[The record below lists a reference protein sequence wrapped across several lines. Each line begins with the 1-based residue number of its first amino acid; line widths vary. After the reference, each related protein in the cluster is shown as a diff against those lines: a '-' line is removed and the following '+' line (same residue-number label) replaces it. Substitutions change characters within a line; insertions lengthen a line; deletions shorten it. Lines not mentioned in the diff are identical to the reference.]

1 MIGICRHLS
10 VMWRRRLGSPLVHRA
25 DLWVRSI
32 EYSEAYFGT
41 AVGRNSEVPE
51 GGTGHLVE
59 GECISSC
66 ADWGSEEGW
75 GLVPRVRWGDTSGIW
90 DSFGGYWLNASELK
104 TYKFSGL
111 TFGSSDSS
119 NMGPGIRIFTGLPKC
134 CCCVW
139 DLLPYLI
146 LIVPSNMSF
155 PVDNTSSFVLNVA
168 HLVPS
173 LSLLASLLSSPLS
186 QQGCILREMPLLPPL
201 SAPDVN
207 VQDRW
212 YSVVLK
218 VLLPRAVW

>member
-10 VMWRRRLGSPLVHRA
+10 VMWTRRLCSPLVHRA
-25 DLWVRSI
+25 DLWWVRSM

-75 GLVPRVRWGDTSGIW
+75 GWVPRVRWGDTSGIW

-119 NMGPGIRIFTGLPKC
+119 NMGPGHLHFYRPSQMLLLCLRSPALF
-134 CCCVW
+134 
-139 DLLPYLI
+139 DL
-146 LIVPSNMSF
+146 
-155 PVDNTSSFVLNVA
+155 D
-168 HLVPS
+168 
-173 LSLLASLLSSPLS
+173 
-186 QQGCILREMPLLPPL
+186 
-201 SAPDVN
+201 SAFQYVI
-207 VQDRW
+207 
-212 YSVVLK
+212 SCG
-218 VLLPRAVW
+218 